1 MMPRPSGDGK
11 AVRSADSGRR
21 PRDGQ
26 ASRKRILDEV
36 TRLFVENGYHG
47 TGIQEIS
54 EAVGLQRG
62 ALYHHIGSKEQL
74 LFEISMTLLRQA
86 METTEPIVASNDP
99 PDVKLR
105 LLSRALMHHHSAHGD
120 GWSVA
125 IREARFLSD
134 AHRKEVVA
142 ARDEFERVWH
152 EVLDD
157 GAARGLWRPVDGVD
171 VRGILGM
178 CNYAARWLNPD
189 GPLPPE
195 QIADRYV
202 DLFLDGLRPR
212 GSTAL

>member
-1 MMPRPSGDGK
+1 MRPAHKDAIGAPGLD
-11 AVRSADSGRR
+11 AARR
-21 PRDGQ
+21 RRDGL
-26 ASRKRILDEV
+26 ATRKRILDEV
-36 TRLFVENGYHG
+36 TTLFIENGYHG

-86 METTEPIVASNDP
+86 MQTAEPAAAGDEP
-99 PDVKLR
+99 PDIKLR
-105 LLSRALMHHHSAHGD
+105 RLARALLSHHGAHGD

-125 IREARFLSD
+125 IHEARFLTEV
-134 AHRKEVVA
+134 HRREVNA
-142 ARDEFERVWH
+142 ARDEFEGLWR

-157 GAARGLWRPVDGVD
+157 GAAQGLWRLVDGVD

-178 CNYAARWLNPD
+178 FNSAARWLNPA
-189 GPLPPE
+189 GPLQPE

-202 DLFLDGLRPR
+202 DLLLHGLGRIP
-212 GSTAL
+212 